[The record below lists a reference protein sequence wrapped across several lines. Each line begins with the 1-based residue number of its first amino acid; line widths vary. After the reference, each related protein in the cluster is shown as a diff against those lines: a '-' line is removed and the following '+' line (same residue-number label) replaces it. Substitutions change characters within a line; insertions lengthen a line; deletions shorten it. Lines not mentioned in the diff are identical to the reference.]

1 MSRAEMYSEYL
12 TTCSKMGR
20 SNILN
25 STGFLKCLRLV
36 LLPCSVGAGS
46 VWSCISAITK
56 DSKRVNIE
64 Y

>member
-36 LLPCSVGAGS
+36 PLPCLKGIGLVSSYLCRPPGS
-46 VWSCISAITK
+46 KLINT
-56 DSKRVNIE
+56 
-64 Y
+64 